1 MLLTG
6 VLVFVNTAAAADAG
20 SRPPLG
26 MGGTEAGS
34 CTVQSADEPSLR
46 SARRRVTRVTAAAGE
61 VELVVV
67 CRLLLTGVEPPAGG
81 AASTGG
87 ERLKTAGVLVHWL
100 DSTTAGLPTVGG
112 GASARVDDAFSPT
125 AAAARRKSVDAG
137 GSGRRRLG
145 RTGAGAGMLVVE
157 RTD

>member
-1 MLLTG
+1 MLPLI
-6 VLVFVNTAAAADAG
+6 VALVFVNTAADAG

-34 CTVQSADEPSLR
+34 CIVQSADEPSLR

-87 ERLKTAGVLVHWL
+87 EQLKTAGVLVHWL